1 MNKPFLL
8 CVFLAAVSAAT
19 SAEVGDTY
27 EQVLQNQGPPT
38 GKMQAGSVVILKYPG
53 ETIRI
58 DQGKVVSVKAL
69 SIPPATVAA
78 KPATS
83 PRAPAASSA
92 TTAAR
97 EVPAELAWQT
107 DYAAALALAKKQN
120 RKTFLFFT
128 GSDWCTW
135 CARLDREVLST
146 PDFKRFASEN
156 LVLVKLDF
164 PQKTKLPPGV
174 ELQNEQLA
182 KKYGIKGYPTV
193 IVLDSSAKK
202 VNELGYREGGPIPFI
217 ADLK

>member
-8 CVFLAAVSAAT
+8 CVFIAAVSAAT

-164 PQKTKLPPGV
+164 P
-174 ELQNEQLA
+174 
-182 KKYGIKGYPTV
+182 
-193 IVLDSSAKK
+193 
-202 VNELGYREGGPIPFI
+202 
-217 ADLK
+217 